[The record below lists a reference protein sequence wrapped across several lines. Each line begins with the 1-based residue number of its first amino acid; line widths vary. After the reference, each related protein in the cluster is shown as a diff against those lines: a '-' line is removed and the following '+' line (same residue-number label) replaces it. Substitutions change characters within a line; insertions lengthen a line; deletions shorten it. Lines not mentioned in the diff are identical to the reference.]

1 MLGDIV
7 GKIGCDGLIAALPKL
22 REAYAP
28 DIIIANGEN
37 AASGLGITGSIARRL
52 FSAGVSVITLG
63 NHTWHR
69 EEVMPYL
76 DQEPRLLRPANF
88 PKPAPGRGVGVF
100 SAQDG
105 GRIGVASLLGRIHLD
120 AVEDPFRMADEILTA
135 WDREGVK
142 VTFFDFHAEAT
153 SEKQAFGYHVDG
165 RASVVV
171 GTHTHV
177 QTADEKLLP
186 AGTAYITD
194 IGMTGPQHSVI
205 GMEPTNVIKRFM
217 TQRPHRFETGG
228 GGAMVN
234 GILAEV
240 DTASGRAITIER
252 IRLLDIDA

>member
-7 GKIGCDGLIAALPKL
+7 SKIGCDGLIAALPVL
-22 REAYAP
+22 RETYSP

-37 AASGLGITGSIARRL
+37 AASGLGITSSIARRL
-52 FSAGVSVITLG
+52 FGAGINVITLG

-69 EEVMPYL
+69 EEIMPYL
-76 DQEPRLLRPANF
+76 DQEPRILRPANF
-88 PKPAPGRGVGVF
+88 PKPAPGRGAGVF
-100 SAQDG
+100 TAQEG
-105 GRIGVASLLGRIHLD
+105 TRIGVASLLGRVHLD
-120 AVEDPFRMADEILTA
+120 PVEDPFRMADEILESWT
-135 WDREGVK
+135 REGVK
-142 VTFFDFHAEAT
+142 VGFFDFHAEAT

-186 AGTAYITD
+186 QGTAYITD
-194 IGMTGPQHSVI
+194 IGMTGPQYSVI
-205 GMEPTNVIKRFM
+205 GMEPTNVIKRFI

-240 DTASGRAITIER
+240 DSATGRARAIER
-252 IRLLDIDA
+252 IRLLDIDV

>member
-7 GKIGCDGLIAALPKL
+7 GKVGSDGLISALPAL
-22 REAYAP
+22 RDQYQP
-28 DIIIANGEN
+28 DLIIANGEN
-37 AASGLGITGSIARRL
+37 AANGLGITVSIARRL
-52 FSAGVSVITLG
+52 LVAGVHVITLG

-69 EEVMPYL
+69 EEIIPYL

-88 PKPAPGRGVGVF
+88 PAPAPGRGSGVY

-105 GRIGVASLLGRIHLD
+105 TQVGVASLLGRVRLD
-120 AVEDPFRMADEILTA
+120 PVEDPFRMADQILQS
-135 WDREGVK
+135 WKSQDVRVG
-142 VTFFDFHAEAT
+142 FFDFHAEAT
-153 SEKQAFGYHVDG
+153 SEKQAFGYYLDG

-186 AGTAYITD
+186 GGTAYITD
-194 IGMTGPQHSVI
+194 VGMTGPQYSVI
-205 GMEPTNVIKRFM
+205 GMEPGNVIKRFI

-234 GILAEV
+234 GIVAEV
-240 DTASGRAITIER
+240 DPSTGRASSIQR
-252 IRLLDIDA
+252 IRMENL